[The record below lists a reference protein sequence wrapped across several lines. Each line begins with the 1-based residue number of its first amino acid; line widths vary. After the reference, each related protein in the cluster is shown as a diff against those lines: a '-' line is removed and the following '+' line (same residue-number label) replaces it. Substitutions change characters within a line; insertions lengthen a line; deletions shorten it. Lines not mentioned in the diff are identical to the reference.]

1 MATRRPKVPR
11 ATPAAPKSPD
21 TGDGGDVIQADFSG
35 SRGAQAHAAGS
46 AAPGPRTP
54 GMSAGQ
60 HAGSARPGGSA
71 SATAPRSS
79 APPKPGAATPGT
91 HKPGAA
97 KHGSDEQDS
106 VKHGSDQ
113 QDSVKQESG
122 KQGSVKHTVKQDSVK
137 QGAANQGAAKQDSAK
152 RPVRQGT
159 DKHGPAKQS
168 KGGDARA
175 AGNHDPVP
183 AKAFSGRMLAL
194 FVVMIAITIMLA
206 PTVKIFF
213 EKRAEIAALQAD
225 ISDKQAQQNELRRQ
239 VSRWQDP
246 NYVKQQARDRINMV
260 MPGETGYWVF
270 GSDLP
275 AGSSSGAA
283 GAGSAQD
290 PAELPW
296 VDSLWESIRRSATD

>member
-21 TGDGGDVIQADFSG
+21 TGDGGDVIQADFGG
-35 SRGAQAHAAGS
+35 SRGSQNHASGN

-54 GMSAGQ
+54 GRASGQ
-60 HAGSARPGGSA
+60 HSGNAGSARPVGAA
-71 SATAPRSS
+71 SAATAKNA
-79 APPKPGAATPGT
+79 APPNAAKPGAAPSNAA
-91 HKPGAA
+91 KPGAA
-97 KHGSDEQDS
+97 K
-106 VKHGSDQ
+106 
-113 QDSVKQESG
+113 
-122 KQGSVKHTVKQDSVK
+122 
-137 QGAANQGAAKQDSAK
+137 QGAAAQGTVKPGAAKPGAAK
-152 RPVRQGT
+152 TGAAKHPKDGT
-159 DKHGPAKQS
+159 PPA
-168 KGGDARA
+168 AE
-175 AGNHDPVP
+175 NLDPVP
-183 AKAFSGRMLAL
+183 AKAFSGRTLAL

-225 ISDKQAQQNELRRQ
+225 ISAKQAQQNELRRQ

-275 AGSSSGAA
+275 VGSSGGEA
-283 GAGSAQD
+283 GAGSVQD

-296 VDSLWESIRRSATD
+296 VDSLWDSIRRSATD